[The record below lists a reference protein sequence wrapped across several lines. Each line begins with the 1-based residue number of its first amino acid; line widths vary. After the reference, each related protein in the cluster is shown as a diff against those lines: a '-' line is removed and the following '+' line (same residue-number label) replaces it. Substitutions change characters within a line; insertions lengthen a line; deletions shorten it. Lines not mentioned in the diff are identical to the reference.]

1 MMKKILVATLSVSL
15 LATAAPSFAFNKI
28 ERACRSSDRP
38 ASASL
43 CACIQQVANVQ
54 LSGSDQRLAAK
65 FFKDP
70 DLAQETRQSDDKRKE
85 SFWKRYKAFGA
96 MAHKACG

>member
-1 MMKKILVATLSVSL
+1 MKKTIAATLAVSL
-15 LATAAPSFAFNKI
+15 LTAAAPARAFNKI
-28 ERACRSSDRP
+28 ERACKSSERR

-43 CACIQQVANVQ
+43 CACIQKVANVQ
-54 LSGSDQRLAAK
+54 LTSSDQRLAAK

-85 SFWKRYKAFGA
+85 RFWKRYKAFGA
-96 MAHKACG
+96 LAHKTCG

>member
-1 MMKKILVATLSVSL
+1 MKKTIVATLTVAL
-15 LATAAPSFAFNKI
+15 LTASAPAYASKKI
-28 ERACRSSDRP
+28 ERACKSSDRP

-43 CACIQQVANVQ
+43 CSCIQQVANVK
-54 LSGSDQRLAAK
+54 LSSSDQRLAAK

-85 SFWKRYKAFGA
+85 SFWLRYKAFGA
-96 MAHKACG
+96 LAHKTCG